1 MDPLVGWRALANL
14 LRPGGVFKVGL
25 YSARGRESVT
35 ACRKTIAEEGIGST
49 PADID
54 RFRRRILNAEPG
66 AKDARLT
73 GVLEVRD
80 FFTTSMCRDLLF
92 HVQEHNTSPRG
103 LKADIAAAG
112 LEFIGFEGFE
122 DSGINAAYREEYA
135 NDVPLT
141 DLDNWE
147 AFEAKHGALTDM
159 YIFWCRKAD

>member
-1 MDPLVGWRALANL
+1 MPANFSAGSKTPTSKASPAYAVRMMDPLVGWRALANL
-14 LRPGGVFKVGL
+14 RRPGGVFKVGL

-80 FFTTSMCRDLLF
+80 FLPPPCAGIFCSMSRNTTLRP
-92 HVQEHNTSPRG
+92 V
-103 LKADIAAAG
+103 A
-112 LEFIGFEGFE
+112 
-122 DSGINAAYREEYA
+122 
-135 NDVPLT
+135 
-141 DLDNWE
+141 
-147 AFEAKHGALTDM
+147 
-159 YIFWCRKAD
+159 